1 MTYKRMPTAY
11 NMRAMSLQE
20 VGDEL
25 GISAERVR
33 QLEDRAIR
41 KLRQA
46 MKDKNKEWYLSPD
59 YDERK
64 C

>member
-1 MTYKRMPTAY
+1 MEQRNLY
-11 NMRAMSLQE
+11 NMREMSLKE

-33 QLEDRAIR
+33 QLEDRALR
-41 KLRQA
+41 KLRNLLNGQ
-46 MKDKNKEWYLSPD
+46 DPEWYLRPN

-64 C
+64 A

>member
-1 MTYKRMPTAY
+1 MTYKRTPTPY
-11 NMRAMSLQE
+11 NMRAMSLKE

-64 C
+64 A

>member
-33 QLEDRAIR
+33 QLEDRALR

-46 MKDKNKEWYLSPD
+46 MKDHNKEWYLSPE
-59 YDERK
+59 YDEQK
-64 C
+64 A

>member
-1 MTYKRMPTAY
+1 MMEQRNLY
-11 NMRAMSLQE
+11 NMREMSLKE

-33 QLEDRAIR
+33 QLEDRALR
-41 KLRQA
+41 KLRNLLNGQ
-46 MKDKNKEWYLSPD
+46 DPEWYLRPN

-64 C
+64 A

>member
-1 MTYKRMPTAY
+1 MTYKRMHTAY

-33 QLEDRAIR
+33 QLEDRALR
-41 KLRQA
+41 KLRQL
-46 MKDKNKEWYLSPD
+46 MRDKDPEHYLTPN
-59 YDERK
+59 YDEQK
-64 C
+64 A

>member
-1 MTYKRMPTAY
+1 MEQRNLY
-11 NMRAMSLQE
+11 NMRAMSLKE

-33 QLEDRAIR
+33 QIEDKAIR

-46 MKDKNKEWYLSPD
+46 MKDSDKEWYLSPD

-64 C
+64 A

>member
-1 MTYKRMPTAY
+1 MIEQRNLY
-11 NMRAMSLQE
+11 NMREMSLKE

-33 QLEDRAIR
+33 QLEDKALR

>member
-11 NMRAMSLQE
+11 NMRAMSLKE

>member
-1 MTYKRMPTAY
+1 MIEQRNLY
-11 NMRAMSLQE
+11 NMREMSLKE

-33 QLEDRAIR
+33 QLEDRALR
-41 KLRQA
+41 KLRNLLNGQ
-46 MKDKNKEWYLSPD
+46 DPEWYLRPN

-64 C
+64 A